1 MARPLALTS
10 LAVLLGTALSLGA
23 CSGRGAAPAGALDRY
38 AAALRAKNYEAA
50 YDLMSSEFRAKVSR
64 DEFVRMLRDNPRE
77 VDDTASRLASRKRRM
92 QVTADL
98 VYGLGDS
105 LRLIEEDGG
114 WRIADNPL
122 AFYDQS
128 TPRAALRS
136 FVRAYRLERWDVM
149 LRFVPKAYAELMDVE
164 KMRGQFTGERK
175 DAMAQLL
182 NALEANVDQAIDE
195 VGPGEARMRYG
206 AGQQV
211 TFVKEDGRWRLK
223 DLE

>member
-1 MARPLALTS
+1 MTVPRS
-10 LAVLLGTALSLGA
+10 LVVASGLLALSLAAA
-23 CSGRGAAPAGALDRY
+23 CSGAGTAPATALDRY
-38 AAALRAKNYEAA
+38 ASALRAKNYEAA
-50 YDLMSSEFRAKVSR
+50 YGLMSSEFRSKVSR

>member
-1 MARPLALTS
+1 VRRPFALVS
-10 LAVLLGTALSLGA
+10 LAVLLGTSLSLGA
-23 CSGRGAAPAGALDRY
+23 CSGRGAAPASALDRY

-64 DEFVRMLRDNPRE
+64 EEFVRMLRDNPRE
-77 VDDTASRLASRKRRM
+77 VDDTAGRLASRKRRM

-182 NALEANVDQAIDE
+182 NALEANVDQSIDE

>member
-1 MARPLALTS
+1 MRRPLALLP
-10 LAVLLGTALSLGA
+10 LAVLFGLSLA
-23 CSGRGAAPAGALDRY
+23 CGGRGAAPASALDRY

-50 YDLMSSEFRAKVSR
+50 YDLMSSEFRAKVGR
-64 DEFVRMLRDNPRE
+64 EEFVRMLRDNPRE
-77 VDDTASRLASRKRRM
+77 VDDTAGRLASRKRRM

-182 NALEANVDQAIDE
+182 NALEANVDQVIDE

-211 TFVKEDGRWRLK
+211 TFVKEEGRWRLQ

>member
-1 MARPLALTS
+1 M
-10 LAVLLGTALSLGA
+10 LLGTALSLGA
-23 CSGRGAAPAGALDRY
+23 CSGRGGAPASALDRY

-77 VDDTASRLASRKRRM
+77 VDDTAGRLASRKRRM

-164 KMRGQFTGERK
+164 KIRGQFTGERK

-182 NALEANVDQAIDE
+182 NALEANVDQTIDE